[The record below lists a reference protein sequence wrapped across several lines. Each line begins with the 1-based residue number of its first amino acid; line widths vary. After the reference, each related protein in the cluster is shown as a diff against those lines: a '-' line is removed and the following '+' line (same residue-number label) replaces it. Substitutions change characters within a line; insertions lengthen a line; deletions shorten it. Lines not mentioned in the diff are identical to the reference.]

1 MTQVFLCSGDTTRT
15 CDLRVMSPT
24 SYQLLH
30 PAIYLLLPISIHS
43 RTCVRQLTDMSPTSY
58 QLLHPAIYLLL
69 PISIHSRTCV
79 RQLTDMSPTSIR
91 FNCLTQMQCKD
102 TNSLFKKQ
110 TYFSNDRNN

>member
-15 CDLRVMSPT
+15 CDLRV
-24 SYQLLH
+24 
-30 PAIYLLLPISIHS
+30 
-43 RTCVRQLTDMSPTSY
+43 MSPTSY

>member
-30 PAIYLLLPISIHS
+30 PAIYLLLPISIYS

-58 QLLHPAIYLLL
+58 SRYFGTP
-69 PISIHSRTCV
+69 PRNISFIAY
-79 RQLTDMSPTSIR
+79 
-91 FNCLTQMQCKD
+91 FN
-102 TNSLFKKQ
+102 S
-110 TYFSNDRNN
+110 FSNVRPSADGNEPDER